1 MYLLEKE
8 LAAENRLLK
17 SLHKRQDS
25 ALSKYENTSAEL
37 PTLLNSHAEELRM
50 WQTRCRNLQR
60 QNKELTSKVKQK
72 DNVILTMSD
81 QNKQLLS
88 LNKDKSLLERANL
101 QDRVKDLELRLT
113 DKENELKL
121 LARRLQLETKSFRS
135 NLQIEQQKYRDLL
148 MKIEMSDFLLSRDNK
163 KSQHSMKTT
172 AKLVRNPSPN
182 RLTSKSATTLST
194 VNGSSSASDQQSLRV
209 PSPTTILPPCETVDN
224 NSNIVKKPTT
234 ESIKQNSP
242 CVNGNVK
249 LMPEMNGTDH
259 HHNEINLTKNC
270 IDRSEK
276 MPAILNVINNDGGD
290 EEDDIIAVKNGMN
303 RARRLQ
309 QQQQHLQQKSTV
321 AAKLAPINAQ
331 QQQTNNSNNA
341 NSKNGGDKKSSDD
354 SEFSD
359 DDDLHFFSNHN
370 GTKMVMISPIAVRE
384 SDSAIDLYMSPF
396 SWK

>member
-1 MYLLEKE
+1 
-8 LAAENRLLK
+8 
-17 SLHKRQDS
+17 
-25 ALSKYENTSAEL
+25 
-37 PTLLNSHAEELRM
+37 M

-60 QNKELTSKVKQK
+60 QNKELAAKLKQK
-72 DNVILTMSD
+72 DTVILTMSD

-113 DKENELKL
+113 DKENEIKL
-121 LARRLQLETKSFRS
+121 LARRLQLEGKSFRS

-148 MKIEMSDFLLSRDNK
+148 MKIEMSDFLLNRDTK

-172 AKLVRNPSPN
+172 TKLVRNLSPN

-194 VNGSSSASDQQSLRV
+194 VNGSSSDQSLRV
-209 PSPTTILPPCETVDN
+209 PSPTTILPPCEPIDS
-224 NSNIVKKPTT
+224 NSNIAKKPTA
-234 ESIKQNSP
+234 ESIKNNSP

-249 LMPEMNGTDH
+249 LMPEMNGSD
-259 HHNEINLTKNC
+259 HHNENNLTKNC

-276 MPAILNVINNDGGD
+276 MPAIANINNNNNNNEDD
-290 EEDDIIAVKNGMN
+290 EEDISLTVKNGMN

-309 QQQQHLQQKSTV
+309 QQQQHLQQKSTN

-331 QQQTNNSNNA
+331 QQQTNNSNNNNA
-341 NSKNGGDKKSSDD
+341 NSNKNGGEKKSSDD

-359 DDDLHFFSNHN
+359 DDLHFFHNHN

-384 SDSAIDLYMSPF
+384 SDNILDLYMSPF
-396 SWK
+396 SWIA